1 MSTTTALP
9 TRAAAAVSDSLV
21 MVGRSLRHA
30 VRQPE
35 IVMLGAALP
44 VGIMLLMTVVFG
56 GALDTGGGPYID
68 YVVPGVL
75 LLVSGYGAAQTAVS
89 VTSDMS
95 LGIVARYRT
104 MPMVPS
110 AVLTGHVVGS
120 VLRNLVSIALALAT
134 AFAVGFRPT
143 AGIAGWAAALGLLTL
158 YVLAVSWLSAAAGL
172 VARTVEGA
180 SAVSFALLFL
190 PYLSSAF
197 VPIDTLPTWLHG
209 FAAHTPFT
217 PLIESVRALLFE
229 RPATPHVGPALAW
242 LLGLL
247 AAGVVASSLLWRRR
261 RR

>member
-1 MSTTTALP
+1 MTAPTASTPRLG
-9 TRAAAAVSDSLV
+9 AAVSDSLV

-35 IVMLGAALP
+35 VIMLGAALP
-44 VGIMLLMTVVFG
+44 VSIMLLMTIVFG

-75 LLVSGYGAAQTAVS
+75 LLVSGYGAAQTAIS
-89 VTSDMS
+89 VTADMS
-95 LGIVARYRT
+95 QGIVARYRT

-110 AVLTGHVVGS
+110 AVLTGHVLGS
-120 VLRNLVSIALALAT
+120 VLRNLVSIALATGT
-134 AFAVGFRPT
+134 AFAVGFRPS
-143 AGIAGWAAALGLLTL
+143 AGPAGWAGALGVLVL
-158 YVLAVSWLSAAAGL
+158 YVLAVSWLSAAVGL
-172 VARTVEGA
+172 VTRTVEGA

-197 VPIDTLPTWLHG
+197 VPIEALPTWLHG

-217 PLIESVRALLFE
+217 PVIESVRALLFE
-229 RPATPHVGPALAW
+229 HPAATHVGPALAW

-247 AAGVVASSLLWRRR
+247 AAGTAASALLWRRSR
-261 RR
+261 G